1 MNRTRWIFIINV
13 HHAVQRSPL
22 LYDFERELGNSLFQ
36 SFQIDVA
43 DYLNV
48 KMLLFYKL
56 NRNSEEIENYPYYE
70 YQLLIENYLEL
81 LGKINEKRDG
91 TVKLF

>member
-1 MNRTRWIFIINV
+1 
-13 HHAVQRSPL
+13 
-22 LYDFERELGNSLFQ
+22 
-36 SFQIDVA
+36 
-43 DYLNV
+43 
-48 KMLLFYKL
+48 MLLFYKL